1 MTLKCLRGVDSEII
15 DFKILTEDYKK
26 IAMI

>member
-1 MTLKCLRGVDSEII
+1 MTLKCLRGVDSEIV
-15 DFKILTEDYKK
+15 DFKILTDDYRK

>member
-15 DFKILTEDYKK
+15 DFKILTDDYKK
-26 IAMI
+26 IALI